1 MTQRKQ
7 TEFQHGFDRLTV
19 KGQQQDSIEF
29 GLRAEVAWLTGK
41 VGELRAVLADIDTE
55 GRLTPAL
62 RMRMY
67 AAMGNGGSHE

>member
-41 VGELRAVLADIDTE
+41 VGELRAVLADIDT
-55 GRLTPAL
+55 R
-62 RMRMY
+62 R
-67 AAMGNGGSHE
+67 AAHTSTENENVCGNGKWGKS